1 MPTSTT
7 CATSS
12 DRPAGSSRPSA
23 AWGTASPMPDGR
35 ADPASAAGS
44 PSEVTPSEA
53 RLLRGVRINL
63 ALWSGGI
70 TLVVLLVLGT
80 VLYLA
85 VERSLTASGTAQ
97 LVEQADQITGGR
109 RDPAGDPP
117 EGGLSFGGPNSGTFF
132 FVLDDGGQPVRRLP
146 PGLPVTESFQAAK
159 ATGDRDI
166 RSATITMTRVT
177 VFEPGAA
184 PGAVPPEAVTETTFM
199 TPVRVLTDPVRFR
212 GQSFYLQVVGD
223 RTTEERTLRI
233 LVIVLVVGGLV
244 ALLAASGV
252 GAAYAQRALVPI
264 RRSLVDQR
272 EALRRQREFAADAS
286 HELRTPL
293 TVIRASVD
301 DLGRHASEPVAS
313 VGSALTDIRDEVDHL
328 TAMVDDLLLLARSDS
343 GAVELERIAVDL
355 GDIAS
360 TAAAALSRPATER
373 GVEVVVDPAPAE
385 LTGDPARLRQLV
397 MILIDNAIRHSPG
410 GGRVFVRVRV
420 DGPEAIIVV
429 EDDGPGIRGEDLP
442 RLFDRFYRAAGAPGG
457 GTGLGL
463 AIAAWIAERHGGR
476 VEAANRAEGG
486 ARFTV
491 RLPLRRPVAETTA

>member
-1 MPTSTT
+1 
-7 CATSS
+7 
-12 DRPAGSSRPSA
+12 
-23 AWGTASPMPDGR
+23 MPDGAAAQEPR
-35 ADPASAAGS
+35 AGPG
-44 PSEVTPSEA
+44 PEVTPAEA

-70 TLVVLLVLGT
+70 TLAVLVVLGAI
-80 VLYLA
+80 LYVA
-85 VERSLTASGTAQ
+85 VERSLAASGTAQ
-97 LVEQADQITGGR
+97 LVAQANQITGGR
-109 RDPAGDPP
+109 RDPGGEPP
-117 EGGLSFGGPNSGTFF
+117 TGGFVFGGPNSGVFRL
-132 FVLDDGGQPVRRLP
+132 VVDDAGLPLTPVP
-146 PGLPVTESFQAAK
+146 AGLPVTESVDAAR
-159 ATGDRDI
+159 ATGRRDI
-166 RSATITMTRVT
+166 RNATITTTVVSVGSFGDRPGNVAPVRV
-177 VFEPGAA
+177 
-184 PGAVPPEAVTETTFM
+184 ETATDTT
-199 TPVRVLTDPVRFR
+199 TPVRVLTDPVQFR
-212 GQSFYLQVVGD
+212 GREFYLQLVGD

-244 ALLAASGV
+244 ALVAASGV
-252 GAAYAQRALVPI
+252 GAAYARRALVPI
-264 RRSLVDQR
+264 RRSLIDQR

-328 TAMVDDLLLLARSDS
+328 TDMVDDLLLLARSDS
-343 GAVELERIAVDL
+343 GAVELERIPVDL

-373 GVEVVVDPAPAE
+373 GVVVVVDPAPAE

-397 MILIDNAIRHSPG
+397 MILLDNAIRHTPS
-410 GGRVFVRVRV
+410 GGRVFVRVRI
-420 DGPEAIIVV
+420 DGPDATVVV

-476 VEAANRAEGG
+476 IEAANRPERG

-491 RLPLRRPVAETTA
+491 RLPIARPDPATTA